1 MRKKQKAKNNKTHT
15 HSLGTEQLQL
25 SLGFS
30 PCPNDCFIFD
40 AMLHGKID
48 TEGLLF
54 KPVIEDVEA
63 LNQKAFK
70 SKLDIT
76 KLSFFAF
83 SQVQKDYTLLDSGS
97 ALGFG
102 VGQSF
107 WLMAAVLFSYSFFQ
121 NAILAQFEAVTM
133 YHLQSSRADYGK
145 IRLWGSL
152 GFIATVAGLGVLF
165 DWVAISWLPLTLLL
179 CAFAASA
186 TPPNKQITIIITSVV
201 FPVAGKPIIALYG
214 LPSVIAFSNTAMLGS
229 AIGVAGSFGVLGG
242 GLFSSVFVLLSGLL
256 FVPVPSS
263 SLLFEPSKIV
273 GVGSSKL
280 FGNITG
286 KLYSSVEDVD
296 CSKLLFSSVVLVFL
310 DGLDELSD
318 DMMWPFYEFITR
330 C

>member
-102 VGQSF
+102 VGPLVISKKGYSPLSLRRGVGGEATIAIPGKNTTANLLF
-107 WLMAAVLFSYSFFQ
+107 SLAYPDLKNKTEVLFSDIEDEVLKGKYDLGVIIHESRFTYKQKGLKKIIDLGDWYEKKTKSPIPLGGIAIKKIFPKEIQKRVERVIRKSVEFAFANPNSSKAFIKKHAQEMDDKVIKKHINLYVNKYS
-121 NAILAQFEAVTM
+121 I
-133 YHLQSSRADYGK
+133 
-145 IRLWGSL
+145 SL
-152 GFIATVAGLGVLF
+152 GVKGRKAV
-165 DWVAISWLPLTLLL
+165 
-179 CAFAASA
+179 
-186 TPPNKQITIIITSVV
+186 N
-201 FPVAGKPIIALYG
+201 
-214 LPSVIAFSNTAMLGS
+214 
-229 AIGVAGSFGVLGG
+229 
-242 GLFSSVFVLLSGLL
+242 VLLK
-256 FVPVPSS
+256 
-263 SLLFEPSKIV
+263 KID
-273 GVGSSKL
+273 KMKA
-280 FGNITG
+280 I
-286 KLYSSVEDVD
+286 K
-296 CSKLLFSSVVLVFL
+296 K
-310 DGLDELSD
+310 
-318 DMMWPFYEFITR
+318 TR
-330 C
+330 